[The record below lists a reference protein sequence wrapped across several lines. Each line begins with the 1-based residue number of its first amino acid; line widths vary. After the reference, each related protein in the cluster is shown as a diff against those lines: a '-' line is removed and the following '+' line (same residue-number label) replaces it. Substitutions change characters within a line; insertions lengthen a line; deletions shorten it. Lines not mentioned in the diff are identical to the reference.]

1 MSGWKHAGENRR
13 RRRLAAISNSPRRTR
28 KQPNERSTKM
38 IEIKAFVHRSRA
50 ASVVRALRKGGFA
63 NMTAV
68 DVKGMVKALDEKEQQ
83 YSTELGDRVITEVK
97 LELVCEDDRLT
108 EATELIRANGKT
120 DMEESGFIYVSNITA
135 AIPF

>member
-1 MSGWKHAGENRR
+1 
-13 RRRLAAISNSPRRTR
+13 
-28 KQPNERSTKM
+28 M

-50 ASVVRALRKGGFA
+50 ASVVLALRKGGFA

-97 LELVCEDDRLT
+97 LELVCEDDRLS
-108 EATELIRANGKT
+108 EAADLIRNNAKT
-120 DMEESGFIYVSNITA
+120 DLAESGFIYVSKITA
-135 AIPF
+135 VIPI

>member
-1 MSGWKHAGENRR
+1 
-13 RRRLAAISNSPRRTR
+13 
-28 KQPNERSTKM
+28 M

-97 LELVCEDDRLT
+97 LELACEDDRLT
-108 EATELIRANGKT
+108 EATELIRTNGKT